1 MERIQVLINRILEA
15 MDRSKADAEILRL
28 PVAYTD
34 GRGPPAVV
42 RAVEEIHRTMDVVEI
57 VSRKI
62 EYLDE
67 LLEELQREIHLLR
80 NSLHL

>member
-1 MERIQVLINRILEA
+1 MERIINRILEA
-15 MDRSKADAEILRL
+15 MDRSKVYAEILRL
-28 PVAYTD
+28 PNAYTD
-34 GRGPPAVV
+34 GRGPPVVV

-57 VSRKI
+57 VSQRI

-80 NSLHL
+80 NSL